1 MRTDYSSYR
10 SLLHTLHII
19 LFNKTFLCRPV
30 STEAW
35 QAKPAYIPILHRKDT
50 KTIYMRN
57 NTQLP
62 VKWKITGWENLGE
75 DFTLA
80 EDNGV
85 VEPLSEVPLHAY
97 FRAMKPVST
106 IKKMIRL
113 EVSIGRPYPLLSDSY
128 RQFRLSAPASAAV
141 SWLI

>member
-1 MRTDYSSYR
+1 
-10 SLLHTLHII
+10 
-19 LFNKTFLCRPV
+19 
-30 STEAW
+30 
-35 QAKPAYIPILHRKDT
+35 
-50 KTIYMRN
+50 MRN

-113 EVSIGRPYPLLSDSY
+113 EVSIGRLYLLLSCVWH
-128 RQFRLSAPASAAV
+128 LSSV
-141 SWLI
+141 

>member
-1 MRTDYSSYR
+1 
-10 SLLHTLHII
+10 
-19 LFNKTFLCRPV
+19 
-30 STEAW
+30 
-35 QAKPAYIPILHRKDT
+35 
-50 KTIYMRN
+50 MRN

-113 EVSIGRPYPLLSDSY
+113 EVSISCLYPLLSDSY
-128 RQFRLSAPASAAV
+128 CQYRLSVPASAAV
-141 SWLI
+141 SWLL

>member
-1 MRTDYSSYR
+1 
-10 SLLHTLHII
+10 
-19 LFNKTFLCRPV
+19 
-30 STEAW
+30 
-35 QAKPAYIPILHRKDT
+35 
-50 KTIYMRN
+50 MRN

-62 VKWKITGWENLGE
+62 VKWKITGWENLGD

-113 EVSIGRPYPLLSDSY
+113 EVSASSTVH
-128 RQFRLSAPASAAV
+128 APFHIN
-141 SWLI
+141 SW

>member
-1 MRTDYSSYR
+1 
-10 SLLHTLHII
+10 
-19 LFNKTFLCRPV
+19 
-30 STEAW
+30 
-35 QAKPAYIPILHRKDT
+35 
-50 KTIYMRN
+50 MRN

-62 VKWKITGWENLGE
+62 VKWKITGWENLGD

-113 EVSIGRPYPLLSDSY
+113 EVSASVYSSCSLSLKFFVIFS
-128 RQFRLSAPASAAV
+128 S
-141 SWLI
+141 SWFIKIFYFVILGV

>member
-1 MRTDYSSYR
+1 
-10 SLLHTLHII
+10 
-19 LFNKTFLCRPV
+19 
-30 STEAW
+30 
-35 QAKPAYIPILHRKDT
+35 
-50 KTIYMRN
+50 MRN

-128 RQFRLSAPASAAV
+128 RQFRLSAPASVAV
-141 SWLI
+141 S